1 MVEHV
6 AQMGPMLIMAGLVA
20 GWMAEAVSRARG
32 YGLIPDMVLGL
43 VGSVA
48 GGGIIWLMSSS
59 EAGMGMVLMFLIGC
73 GAAALLIIAQRRFW
87 RSARSGA

>member
-1 MVEHV
+1 MAEYV
-6 AQMGPMLIMAGLVA
+6 AQMGPMLILAGLAA

-48 GGGIIWLMSSS
+48 GGAIVWLVISS
-59 EAGMGMVLMFLIGC
+59 EAGMVTMFLIGG
-73 GAAALLIIAQRRFW
+73 GAAALLIIAQRSFW
-87 RSARSGA
+87 RSARLGT

>member
-1 MVEHV
+1 MAEHI
-6 AQMGPMLIMAGLVA
+6 AQMAPMLILAGLAA

-48 GGGIIWLMSSS
+48 GGGFVWLAMSS
-59 EAGMGMVLMFLIGC
+59 EAGMVTVFLIGC
-73 GAAALLIIAQRRFW
+73 AAAALMITTQRSVW
-87 RSARSGA
+87 RSARLGT